1 MARVPAEETAYVHRD
16 AHYLMNINAMWTNPS
31 ESDAHIAWARELW
44 SAIQPHSAGG
54 VYVNFLS
61 NEGEERVKAA
71 YDRPTYERLVALK
84 NKYDPTNFFRL
95 NQNIKPTRDR

>member
-1 MARVPAEETAYVHRD
+1 MQPY
-16 AHYLMNINAMWTNPS
+16 
-31 ESDAHIAWARELW
+31 
-44 SAIQPHSAGG
+44 SASG

-84 NKYDPTNFFRL
+84 DKYDPHNFFRL
-95 NQNIKPTRDR
+95 NQNINPSRIHV